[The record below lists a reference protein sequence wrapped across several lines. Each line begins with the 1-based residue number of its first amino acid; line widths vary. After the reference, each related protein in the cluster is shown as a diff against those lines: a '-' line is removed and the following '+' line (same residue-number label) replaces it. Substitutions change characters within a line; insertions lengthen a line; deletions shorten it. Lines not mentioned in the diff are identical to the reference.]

1 VGSDTDGVTRRALL
15 LFIGLGIAWGI
26 PYLLIKVAV
35 EEMSPAE
42 LVLSR
47 TAIAALILMPI
58 AIARGAIRP
67 VLARWRWLVVFALVE
82 IAIPWVFLGSAETR
96 LPSSTTGLL
105 IAAVPLAGVA
115 VAFLTGRS
123 EPMPLSAWAGI
134 GLGIAGVAALVGL
147 DVAGS
152 DLGAV
157 AEVAVV
163 VVGYAIG
170 PAILARQLRGLPGI
184 GVMALAL
191 TLTAL
196 AYVPIVLAFDGVPA
210 GVPSGDVVVSVL
222 LLATVCTAAAFML
235 LFALVGEVGPV
246 RATTITYVNPAV
258 AVIAGVLVLDE
269 PMTIWTV
276 LGFTLVVSGSYLVNR
291 RPRASRAP
299 AAAAEAVSEVTEAAD
314 HPAHTGPAASSG
326 AVDSGQALRTSS

>member
-1 VGSDTDGVTRRALL
+1 
-15 LFIGLGIAWGI
+15 
-26 PYLLIKVAV
+26 
-35 EEMSPAE
+35 
-42 LVLSR
+42 
-47 TAIAALILMPI
+47 
-58 AIARGAIRP
+58 
-67 VLARWRWLVVFALVE
+67 
-82 IAIPWVFLGSAETR
+82 
-96 LPSSTTGLL
+96 
-105 IAAVPLAGVA
+105 
-115 VAFLTGRS
+115 
-123 EPMPLSAWAGI
+123 
-134 GLGIAGVAALVGL
+134 
-147 DVAGS
+147 
-152 DLGAV
+152 
-157 AEVAVV
+157 
-163 VVGYAIG
+163 
-170 PAILARQLRGLPGI
+170 
-184 GVMALAL
+184 
-191 TLTAL
+191 
-196 AYVPIVLAFDGVPA
+196 
-210 GVPSGDVVVSVL
+210 VL

>member
-1 VGSDTDGVTRRALL
+1 MTRRAVL
-15 LFIGLGIAWGI
+15 LFIGLGVAWGI

-35 EEMSPAE
+35 EELSPAE
-42 LVLSR
+42 LVLAR
-47 TAIAALILMPI
+47 TALAALILLPI
-58 AIARGAIRP
+58 ALAKDAVRP
-67 VLARWRWLVVFALVE
+67 VLAHWRWLVVFALVE

-115 VAFLTGRS
+115 VAMLTGRAES
-123 EPMPLSAWAGI
+123 MSATAWLGLA
-134 GLGIAGVAALVGL
+134 LGIAGVAALVGL
-147 DVAGS
+147 DVGGS

-170 PAILARQLRGLPGI
+170 PAILARALRGLPGI

-191 TLTAL
+191 SLTAVIYL
-196 AYVPIVLAFDGVPA
+196 PVVLVSDGLPSA
-210 GVPSGDVVVSVL
+210 VPSGDVVVSVL
-222 LLATVCTAAAFML
+222 LLATVCTAAAFLL

-258 AVIAGVLVLDE
+258 AVVAGALVLAE
-269 PMTIWTV
+269 PVSVWTV
-276 LGFTLVVSGSYLVNR
+276 LGFVLVVTGSYFVNR
-291 RPRASRAP
+291 RPRVQSKASRPAAP
-299 AAAAEAVSEVTEAAD
+299 APS
-314 HPAHTGPAASSG
+314 
-326 AVDSGQALRTSS
+326 QARVLRTASTSPHE